1 MSERLKAI
9 LDQIFALPKAERVEL
24 PGQLVESLDSTDDA
38 EAAWS
43 VEIRR
48 RLDELHAGTAELIS
62 WADARA
68 AIHGSRQ

>member
-9 LDQIFALPKAERVEL
+9 LDQIVALPKAERIEL
-24 PGQLVESLDSTDDA
+24 LGQLVESLDSADDV
-38 EAAWS
+38 EAAWT

-48 RLDELHAGTAELIS
+48 RLEELHNGKAELLD

>member
-1 MSERLKAI
+1 MTERLQAI

-24 PGQLVESLDSTDDA
+24 LGQLVESLDSSDDS
-38 EAAWS
+38 EAAWT
-43 VEIRR
+43 VEIWR
-48 RLDELHAGTAELIS
+48 RLDELHAGKADLVD